1 MPRKFR
7 LSVPRKNEFRKAHAQ
22 RCTVSVQHISP
33 KPENVCMAS
42 TSRESDEELI
52 VSIPIDVVH
61 DSGVSTI
68 AELQRQINILSI
80 LHDGKLM
87 AS

>member
-1 MPRKFR
+1 MPRKFH

-61 DSGVSTI
+61 DSGV
-68 AELQRQINILSI
+68 LSCRGESI
-80 LHDGKLM
+80 FCRFYM
-87 AS
+87 MVS